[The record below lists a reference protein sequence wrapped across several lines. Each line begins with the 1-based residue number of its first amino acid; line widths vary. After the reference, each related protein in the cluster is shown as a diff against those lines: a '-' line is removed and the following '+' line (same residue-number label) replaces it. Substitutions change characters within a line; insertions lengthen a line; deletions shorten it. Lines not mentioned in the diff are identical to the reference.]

1 LNLIEVIKTI
11 RSDISKLERK
21 RNEELERIKE
31 KYDKQIAELKI
42 ALEVNKKMNS
52 YCINCDGRGFY
63 RQLDCAGIEN
73 ETVTC
78 EECKGSGRVLKKDS
92 Q

>member
-1 LNLIEVIKTI
+1 MNLIEVIKTI

-21 RNEELERIKE
+21 RNEELERI
-31 KYDKQIAELKI
+31 
-42 ALEVNKKMNS
+42 
-52 YCINCDGRGFY
+52 
-63 RQLDCAGIEN
+63 LDCAGIEN